1 MRKRRFKSGV
11 ARELF
16 KNYFIGYI
24 ALISIMIIMFAI
36 TFMVYITYLFLPST
50 IKYEL
55 INYRLANNYEMISE
69 KDLED
74 INGFLIVI
82 DENNNI
88 ELRRGNLIKEFEK
101 ITLDDY
107 LKIFDFGVYSGRETS
122 SAIKVLE
129 SMLTMIDL
137 ESTIITT
144 DDGIEYSISYKFI
157 KEENK
162 LVVFGVPYEN
172 INKHNNYN
180 PLTGNKNQVI
190 ALIVINIT
198 LLLIIIYI
206 FAKWTARKFIKPIN
220 TLNEGMKEITKG
232 NYGDQVYIKMDNEF
246 KELANGFNLMS
257 EALKIEKEENERLQQ
272 ERNKLILHISHD
284 LKNPLSAVLGYSDI
298 LTNDD
303 KITDEERQEYL
314 SIINRNSKRATKII
328 TDLFEFSLL
337 DSIDYKLNTK
347 KVDVNEVLREIV
359 AYYIPEL
366 ESKEFNYDFNIS
378 EEEYL
383 INIDEVK
390 FTRAI
395 SNLIDNAIKYNE
407 KNTTLSVISVKYND
421 GIEIR
426 VADDGRG
433 IKEEVRDTIFDAF
446 VREDQAR
453 SSSTGGTGLGLA
465 ITKAI
470 IEKHNGTIELVDS
483 TKGTEYKIILKN

>member
-24 ALISIMIIMFAI
+24 ALISIMIIIFAI
-36 TFMVYITYLFLPST
+36 TFMLYITYLFLPST

-88 ELRRGNLIKEFEK
+88 ELRGGNLIKEFEK

-257 EALKIEKEENERLQQ
+257 EALKIEKEENERL
-272 ERNKLILHISHD
+272 
-284 LKNPLSAVLGYSDI
+284 
-298 LTNDD
+298 
-303 KITDEERQEYL
+303 
-314 SIINRNSKRATKII
+314 
-328 TDLFEFSLL
+328 
-337 DSIDYKLNTK
+337 
-347 KVDVNEVLREIV
+347 
-359 AYYIPEL
+359 
-366 ESKEFNYDFNIS
+366 
-378 EEEYL
+378 
-383 INIDEVK
+383 
-390 FTRAI
+390 
-395 SNLIDNAIKYNE
+395 
-407 KNTTLSVISVKYND
+407 
-421 GIEIR
+421 
-426 VADDGRG
+426 
-433 IKEEVRDTIFDAF
+433 
-446 VREDQAR
+446 
-453 SSSTGGTGLGLA
+453 
-465 ITKAI
+465 
-470 IEKHNGTIELVDS
+470 
-483 TKGTEYKIILKN
+483 